1 MIYIGM
7 DVSSKSFVIHGIDS
21 RKRVVCREEIAPCKG
36 SLLGLLERL
45 GKEPKLVVFEAGN
58 QLKWIAQALKKVDG
72 VEIHVVHP
80 NELKWISQS
89 SGKTDKVDARKMA
102 ELARGD
108 LLPRKVHIVEG
119 QVRQLREM
127 LSGREVLQ
135 SKRVALVNG
144 IRAMMLQEGVS
155 LPEKFFARLD
165 WQERLE
171 KARVSETTRKIISAY
186 MHGICGL
193 QAAEDELTEQIMA
206 IKDDRLK
213 QLESIPGI
221 GSLSSRVLLGALDN
235 AERFENKKSAAKYGA
250 LTPTVRQ
257 SGNVSHHGHICRD
270 GRHEIRKVLLQCAHT
285 VARMKRYE
293 ARPLKEFFE
302 RIQKR
307 RGKKIAVVALARKLL
322 TIAYGVLKAGT
333 YFDPSRLSFREA

>member
-7 DVSSKSFVIHGIDS
+7 DVSSKSFVIHGIDGK
-21 RKRVVCREEIAPCKG
+21 KRIVCREEIAPCRDALL
-36 SLLGLLERL
+36 SLLRRL
-45 GKEPKLVVFEAGN
+45 GPDRKLVVFEAGN
-58 QLKWIAQALKKVDG
+58 QMKWIAQALMKIEGVD
-72 VEIHVVHP
+72 VHVVHP

-119 QVRQLREM
+119 TSRQLREM
-127 LSGREVLQ
+127 HSGRQVLQ

-144 IRAMMLQEGVS
+144 IRAMMLQEGVR
-155 LPEKFFARLD
+155 LPEKFFSRAD

-171 KARVSETTRKIISAY
+171 KVAISSTTRTIIIAY
-186 MHGICGL
+186 MEAVSGL
-193 QAAEDELTEQIMA
+193 LAAEEQLTEQIVA

-221 GSLSSRVLLGALDN
+221 GALSSRVLLGALDD
-235 AERFENKKSAAKYGA
+235 AQRFDNKKSAAKYGA
-250 LTPTVRQ
+250 LTPTVYQ
-257 SGNVSHHGHICRD
+257 SGNVKHHGRICRD
-270 GRHEIRKVLLQCAHT
+270 GRHEVRKVLLQCAHT
-285 VARMKRYE
+285 VARMKSFE
-293 ARPLKEFFE
+293 SRPLREFFE

-307 RGKKIAVVALARKLL
+307 RGKKIAVIALARKLL
-322 TIAYGVLKAGT
+322 TVAYGVLKNGA
-333 YFDPSRLSFREA
+333 YFDPARLAHHAV